1 MPPPLN
7 QPPQTAH
14 ILARP
19 NGAKIA
25 YVHAGSG
32 DKAMVFIHGALCDH
46 QDWRHQIQLF
56 SAGYRVFAPDLQG
69 HGQSSSLR
77 GFIGVEAYAQDIA
90 ALCREH
96 ALKKVWL
103 IAHSMGCRVALR
115 ASELLGDT
123 VAGLVLVDG
132 AYLTP
137 RLLGDCPPAERAA
150 LAQDARDRASALYVQ
165 VTPAERA
172 QRGFAEM
179 FFDRRMDAERDR
191 VVARAQALP
200 SHVARELMPDFAAW
214 DVLHMEPT
222 LAAVKVPLL
231 AFLCTYMDSTHHRVQ
246 LQADTVTPWIEAL
259 RTYLPRAR
267 LVRYP
272 DTGHFPMLERPEE
285 VNADILDFMRDHP

>member
-7 QPPQTAH
+7 QPPLTAH
-14 ILARP
+14 TLQRP
-19 NGAKIA
+19 SGAKIA

-56 SAGYRVFAPDLQG
+56 SAGYRVLAPDLQG

-77 GFIGVEAYAQDIA
+77 GYIGIEAFAQDIA

-115 ASELLGDT
+115 ASELLGDA

-137 RLLGDCPPAERAA
+137 RLLGECPPAEREA
-150 LAQDARDRASALYVQ
+150 LAQAARDRASALYVE
-165 VTPAERA
+165 VTPAQRA

-179 FFDRRMDAERDR
+179 FFDPRMDAERDR

-214 DVLHMEPT
+214 DILHMEPT
-222 LAAVKVPLL
+222 LAAVKAPLL
-231 AFLCTYMDSTHHRVQ
+231 AFLCTYMDSSHHRVQ
-246 LQADTVTPWIEAL
+246 LQAETVTPWIEAL
-259 RTYLPRAR
+259 RTYQSQAR
-267 LVRYP
+267 LVRNEH
-272 DTGHFPMLERPEE
+272 TGLFPLLERPDE
-285 VNADILDFMRDHP
+285 VNGASLDFFRDQN